1 MLNMNTKLA
10 PPGFIFEVLV
20 CVQYHT
26 YLNTVFHILSKS
38 STFASSVHRTLFSK
52 EKEFIAKWSSC
63 QFSLQLHAVQFS
75 CVFPVFV
82 AVSGFGVDCINPLSG
97 NADLEV
103 ADESLN

>member
-1 MLNMNTKLA
+1 MLLQNSVWSLK
-10 PPGFIFEVLV
+10 EV
-20 CVQYHT
+20 
-26 YLNTVFHILSKS
+26 
-38 STFASSVHRTLFSK
+38 
-52 EKEFIAKWSSC
+52 
-63 QFSLQLHAVQFS
+63 HAVQFS